1 MDYKQMSKDFIEN
14 EKQFHL
20 GVIPTEQSNPITRNL
35 SATIQKDTQAGAKL
49 ILDADVFN
57 KYNGEDVN
65 IPKVAAKAFKT
76 KNFKRM
82 VADFKRVMYEDKR
95 VVISSVGASG
105 RMAIQLDAAWRY
117 FWTQLGQ
124 KLPNRLEQCL
134 YNANRVESFTT
145 GGDRAL
151 VRSVEN
157 FEDYM
162 TFGAQQVRDAN
173 MGVGDVLLGLSEC
186 GLSAS
191 INGSVCEACD
201 IGCTTYYLFCNPKEI
216 LYEHLERC
224 RKVFDRKKVIQIPL
238 FAGNMAVSG
247 STRMQVTTMELLVAG
262 VAFELA
268 AKEWCEE
275 NFTKEELEVAGT
287 IALDINQYPKDFKK
301 LNRSLASGKALAGLA
316 QFIELEKSVYD
327 KKGLITYCTHD
338 YLLDIMTD
346 TTERQPTFT
355 LPPFRQFTDDKAELS
370 WAYIKD
376 PLYPNEVAWQH
387 VFRRPIKGLDWT
399 KEDYIRLEAAKDI
412 INNPPLVGTE
422 EVLKYNIGNGD
433 DPSRYSRKP
442 NCLVCMDIN
451 GSATKEVMDWFKE
464 EVKKFD
470 KGVVVRLGNIPK
482 GKLWENEIHIPVKIA
497 RTSNELLTHLLVKLT
512 MNTISTGTMAKM
524 GRVWGNWMIQVL
536 PTNKKLIDRS
546 TRIIQNIAG
555 ISYEEANQE
564 FFKSYL
570 GRDPKEE
577 YRESYVV
584 ETLKRLGKNPED
596 DLK

>member
-14 EKQFHL
+14 EKQFQL
-20 GVIPTEQSNPITRNL
+20 GVIPTEQSNPLTRNL
-35 SATIQKDTQAGAKL
+35 SATIQRNTAEGVAT
-49 ILDADVFN
+49 ILSA
-57 KYNGEDVN
+57 DVN
-65 IPKVAAKAFKT
+65 IPTVAAKAFKT
-76 KNFKRM
+76 ANFKRM
-82 VADFKRVMYEDKR
+82 VADFKRVMYEGKR

-117 FWTQLGQ
+117 FWMNLAE
-124 KLPNRLEQCL
+124 KLPNRFDVCY

-162 TFGAQQVRDAN
+162 TFGAQQVRDAK

-191 INGSVCEACD
+191 INGSVCEAD
-201 IGCTTYYLFCNPKEI
+201 DLGCTTYYLFCNPKEI

-224 RKVFDRKKVIQIPL
+224 RKVFNRKKVIQVPL
-238 FAGNMAVSG
+238 FVGNMAVSG
-247 STRMQVTTMELLVAG
+247 STRMQVTTVELLVAG
-262 VAFELA
+262 TAFELA
-268 AKEWCEE
+268 ANEWLRE
-275 NFTKEELEVAGT
+275 NFTAEELEVCGVVAMD
-287 IALDINQYPKDFKK
+287 ASDYAKEFKK
-301 LNRSLASGKALAGLA
+301 LNKSLATGKAVEGLA
-316 QFIELEKSVYD
+316 KFIELEKSIYD
-327 KKGLITYCTHD
+327 QKGLITYCTHD

-355 LPPFRQFTDDKAELS
+355 IPPFRQFGDDKAELS

-399 KEDYIRLEAAKDI
+399 VEDYKRLEASKDI
-412 INNPPLVGTE
+412 IANPPLVGTE

-451 GSATKEVMDWFKE
+451 GSATPEVMAWFKE

-470 KGVVVRLGNIPK
+470 KGVVVRMGNIPS
-482 GKLWENEIHIPVKIA
+482 GKLWENEIRIPVKVK
-497 RTSNELLTHLLVKLT
+497 RTSNEVMSHLMVKLC
-512 MNTISTGTMAKM
+512 MNSVSTGTMAKM

-555 ISYEEANQE
+555 ISYQEANEE
-564 FFKSYL
+564 FFKSYC

-584 ETLKRLGKNPED
+584 ETLKRLGCDPNK